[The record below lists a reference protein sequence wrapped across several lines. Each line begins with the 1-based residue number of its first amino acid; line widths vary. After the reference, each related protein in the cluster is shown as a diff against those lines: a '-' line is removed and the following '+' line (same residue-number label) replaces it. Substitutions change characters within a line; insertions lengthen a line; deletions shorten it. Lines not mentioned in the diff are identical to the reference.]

1 MPQMVN
7 NFKMLATTKTILII
21 SLKYFIT
28 FILFSSKILSV
39 LSEFFKSCLAL
50 KFLQFFK
57 PALDLSHLHGMAA
70 AHPQGEEVAY
80 REGEQRE
87 RHR

>member
-1 MPQMVN
+1 MVN

-57 PALDLSHLHGMAA
+57 PALDLSHLHSMAA